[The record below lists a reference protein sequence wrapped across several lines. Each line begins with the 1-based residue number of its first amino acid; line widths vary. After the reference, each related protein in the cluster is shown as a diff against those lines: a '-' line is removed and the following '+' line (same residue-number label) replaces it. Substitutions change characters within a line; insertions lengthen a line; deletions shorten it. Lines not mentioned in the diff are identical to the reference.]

1 MNEQLEELFGKHFNG
16 LHYEDITKEM
26 MFQFAIEYAN
36 IKVEAE
42 KQIIREY
49 LEGGGSSKID
59 VYEWI
64 KAEMMATT
72 DITLDEFE
80 EVLQMWISIKK
91 KELSVAEFEKNY
103 R

>member
-1 MNEQLEELFGKHFNG
+1 MITEEQ
-16 LHYEDITKEM
+16 YKEALTIVD
-26 MFQFAIEYAN
+26 QYR
-36 IKVEAE
+36 
-42 KQIIREY
+42 KQ
-49 LEGGGSSKID
+49 LSLSVVSGSSKID

-80 EVLQMWISIKK
+80 EVLRMWINIKK
-91 KELSVAEFEKNY
+91 KELSIAELEKNY

>member
-1 MNEQLEELFGKHFNG
+1 MITEEEYKQALTIVDQYRKQLSLS
-16 LHYEDITKEM
+16 L
-26 MFQFAIEYAN
+26 
-36 IKVEAE
+36 VS
-42 KQIIREY
+42 
-49 LEGGGSSKID
+49 GSSKID

-91 KELSVAEFEKNY
+91 KELSIAEFEKNY

>member
-1 MNEQLEELFGKHFNG
+1 MITEEQ
-16 LHYEDITKEM
+16 YKEALTIVD
-26 MFQFAIEYAN
+26 QYR
-36 IKVEAE
+36 
-42 KQIIREY
+42 KQ
-49 LEGGGSSKID
+49 LSLSVVSGSPKID

-91 KELSVAEFEKNY
+91 KELSIAEFEKNY

>member
-1 MNEQLEELFGKHFNG
+1 M
-16 LHYEDITKEM
+16 IT
-26 MFQFAIEYAN
+26 
-36 IKVEAE
+36 E
-42 KQIIREY
+42 KQYKEALTIVDQYRKQ
-49 LEGGGSSKID
+49 LSLSVVSGSSKIN

-64 KAEMMATT
+64 KAEMMAST

-91 KELSVAEFEKNY
+91 KELSIAEFEKNY

>member
-1 MNEQLEELFGKHFNG
+1 MITEEQ
-16 LHYEDITKEM
+16 YKEALTIVD
-26 MFQFAIEYAN
+26 QYR
-36 IKVEAE
+36 
-42 KQIIREY
+42 KQ
-49 LEGGGSSKID
+49 LSLSVVSGSSKID
-59 VYEWI
+59 VYEWV

-91 KELSVAEFEKNY
+91 KELSIAEYEKNY